1 MVHHTRLDCAIGS
14 AGGMRR
20 ALSVALNHTAT
31 RRAFGA
37 TLLEQVTKRSPLSLR
52 VVFERDLE
60 HLEHLEHL
68 GTTDHGFSLSVH
80 CCRAPLYTLLSS
92 SFKPNPGNAH
102 NRPVTLLE

>member
-37 TLLEQVTKRSPLSLR
+37 TLLEQVTKNTPLCFCAS
-52 VVFERDLE
+52 ERRLE
-60 HLEHLEHL
+60 HLATVNHDL
-68 GTTDHGFSLSVH
+68 SLTLH
-80 CCRAPLYTLLSS
+80 YHRKLLHAPL
-92 SFKPNPGNAH
+92 SFFCSNLNRKTHTTNPSLYWYS
-102 NRPVTLLE
+102 P

>member
-52 VVFERDLE
+52 VFERD
-60 HLEHLEHL
+60 LEHLEHL

-80 CCRAPLYTLLSS
+80 RCRAPLYTLLSS